1 MRIVYHPKVYTDL
14 SAIMQYYEEVA
25 TAALADE
32 FYREF
37 KFAVKEAARGGQSLS
52 GFEHATYG
60 AATFRDF
67 RSTSFFGLSMI
78 PFAFWSFATTRDILP
93 SEFGAAETR
102 WDRGGGSLGT
112 HRGRRSKNFFV
123 EGEQRYWV
131 HVAN

>member
-1 MRIVYHPKVYTDL
+1 MRIVYHPKVYSDL

-37 KFAVKEAARGGQSLS
+37 KFAVKEAARRPEFFQDSS
-52 GFEHATYG
+52 TRHTAP
-60 AATFRDF
+60 ATFRDF

-102 WDRGGGSLGT
+102 RDRGGGSLGT